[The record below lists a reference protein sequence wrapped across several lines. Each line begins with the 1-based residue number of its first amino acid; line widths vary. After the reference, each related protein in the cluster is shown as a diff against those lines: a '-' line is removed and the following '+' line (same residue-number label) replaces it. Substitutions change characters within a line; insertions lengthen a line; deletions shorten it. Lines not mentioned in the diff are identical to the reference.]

1 MAAPGAKKKFKF
13 DFEIDLLG
21 NKPSELKA
29 DFQKEARE
37 FIEGDAN
44 LKKIVQPLKFK
55 VEAELDEHEWN
66 EKKIIADGY
75 YAFRMQ
81 VKGFDAAVKKAKAKS
96 KPESVQK
103 DYKTLCGFAQK
114 GFEKWLKDTES
125 GKGNNDKALKDGA
138 KALSG
143 MQDIDPGS
151 ISQKPRTDALK
162 ALVPLLKPGAGQ
174 DDKAKE
180 KAKADLTAAQEDFKK
195 NGGEANAA
203 IKALLDTAKKIAG
216 NAKADAALKAF
227 GAKVTKDKA
236 LFKSM
241 SSELDALAKALE
253 EAAGAAG
260 EGKLDDKAAK
270 TYTEMLKKMKSLDG
284 TVAKG
289 FASLDRHAKEFD
301 KIKDKLT

>member
-1 MAAPGAKKKFKF
+1 MAAAGGKKKFKF
-13 DFEIDLLG
+13 DFEIDILG
-21 NKPSELKA
+21 NKPAEVKA
-29 DFQKEARE
+29 DFQKESRE
-37 FIEGDAN
+37 FIEGDPN
-44 LKKIVQPLKFK
+44 LKKIVQPQKFK

-66 EKKIIADGY
+66 EKKIISDGY

-81 VKGFDAAVKKAKAKS
+81 VKGFDACVKKAKAKN
-96 KPESVQK
+96 KPESIQK
-103 DYKTLCGFAQK
+103 DYKNLCGFAQK

-143 MQDIDPGS
+143 MQNIDPGS
-151 ISQKPRTDALK
+151 ISQKPRTDAVK
-162 ALVPLLKPGAGQ
+162 ALAPLLKPGAGE

-180 KAKADLTAAQEDFKK
+180 KAKAELEAAHDDFKK
-195 NGGEANAA
+195 NGGEANSA

-227 GAKVTKDKA
+227 GAAVTKEKGFFKA
-236 LFKSM
+236 M
-241 SSELDALAKALE
+241 STQLDVLSKALE

-270 TYTEMLKKMKSLDG
+270 SYTEMLKKMKSLDG
-284 TVAKG
+284 SVAKG
-289 FASLDRHAKEFD
+289 FAALDKHAKAFD
-301 KIKDKLT
+301 KIKDKLK